1 MAARNHV
8 EIAHVEKE
16 ELNMDLS
23 SILNLILGFANVD
36 IAAEFATF
44 ADTFAYTLL
53 IWLLALGGVI

>member
-1 MAARNHV
+1 
-8 EIAHVEKE
+8 
-16 ELNMDLS
+16 MDLS